1 MKNQKLI
8 FSLASIFFLFVFTNS
23 IAQTQNFDNVNITIG
38 TKYGVK
44 FWGGNDATSIT
55 MGGLS
60 KYHYGPV
67 TNYSIKTSM
76 TPTAGNG
83 WVWGSN
89 KVTPVAALSI
99 LGEFQTEGFIKSMDG
114 NFYFGDNQRIS
125 GDGNS
130 NYAFYSNNSKS
141 SILSLLDKENTHYGS
156 IVGTSDGAEFGL
168 MDGNGDWSYRITKG
182 SHTSF
187 LVNNEEK
194 MRINLDGNVGIGT
207 GTMNLENKLE
217 VCGTI
222 RAEECIIQEN
232 WCDFV
237 FDSDYVLPTLEEE
250 KMHIE
255 EAGYL
260 MGFESEEMMAG
271 EIDLGDVTK
280 RQQQKI
286 EELVL
291 HQIELNETINSLQE
305 QLSELKAKLH

>member
-83 WVWGSN
+83 WVWGSH
-89 KVTPVAALSI
+89 KITPVAALSI

-114 NFYFGDNQRIS
+114 SYFFGDNQRFS

-130 NYAFYSNNSKS
+130 NFTLHSNNSNVCL
-141 SILSLLDKENTHYGS
+141 LSFLDNENKYYGG
-156 IVGTSDGAEFGL
+156 IGGTKGGTEFGL
-168 MDGNGDWSYRITKG
+168 VDGDLNWSYRVNKD

-187 LVNNEEK
+187 LINNEEK
-194 MRINLDGNVGIGT
+194 MRINLNGNVGIGT
-207 GTMNLENKLE
+207 TTPENKLD

-222 RAEECIIQEN
+222 RAEEVIVEEG

-237 FDSDYVLPTLEEE
+237 FDADYVLPTLEEE
-250 KMHIE
+250 KMHIQ

-260 MGFESEEMMAG
+260 IGFESEEMMAG
-271 EIDLGDVTK
+271 EIDLGGVTK

-291 HQIELNETINSLQE
+291 HQIELNETIIALQE